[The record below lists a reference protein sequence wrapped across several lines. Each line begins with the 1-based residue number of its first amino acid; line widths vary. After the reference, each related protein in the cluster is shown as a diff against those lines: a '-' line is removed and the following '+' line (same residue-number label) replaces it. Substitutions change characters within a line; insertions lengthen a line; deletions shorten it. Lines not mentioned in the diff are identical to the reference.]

1 MIENSIPISKQ
12 IDFFNWQLKEL
23 HDEFAAYLNTQMKQH
38 FVNREGF
45 KGKIHGVD
53 RTRGNLM
60 IEFDAF
66 SGPRLNT
73 PYECFLFGGL
83 TDPENINS
91 WSMTYEKFRS
101 QFAKLT
107 SSILPIFYLN
117 SITNNKVIIGFKDLD
132 IEFIEFIENLLEQGK
147 KPSIIIARKDPPYQ
161 YLINLKKYIENNPSD
176 EVLNISFKGSLEN
189 WIPETIE
196 NSDELFS
203 EVIKK
208 LNSDKEVIIQG
219 PPGTGKSTL
228 ISVIVSELLNQGDSI
243 CICALTNKA
252 LMEIADKKGIK
263 DISKSGRV
271 YKTNLTL
278 NEQRE
283 NIELK
288 KSEGLTVGKS
298 ELLLATYYKLSDWF
312 NPEKIDSTLNKLP
325 IYDVLI
331 IEEAS
336 QSFLATIAAFK
347 KLGRKVLI
355 VGDPMQLAPIV
366 LNENLAMKIH
376 PLMKKY
382 AQGLSSY
389 VANIN
394 APAYMLQDTYRLS
407 LNAAQQTSQFYNKP
421 IHSKQEKR
429 KIIITSNSTQ
439 YIDLEGATKIK
450 YLPILSEKS
459 GQHAVID
466 LCRQIV
472 QDIDQN
478 NYSTS
483 IAVLSPFKKTVL
495 SLQETI
501 NQNLNSKNE
510 ITIET
515 IDRIQGLTVDFCIVV
530 LTLDNP
536 TFALDMNR
544 INVATSRAKS
554 GTLIITDKDYLRFKG
569 IHPRVT
575 QYLNS
580 LEIVGK

>member
-1 MIENSIPISKQ
+1 MTENTIPISKQ

-23 HDEFAAYLNTQMKQH
+23 HDEFGSYLNTPLQQH
-38 FVNREGF
+38 FVSREAF
-45 KGKIHGVD
+45 KGKVHGID
-53 RTRGNLM
+53 RVRGNLM
-60 IEFDAF
+60 LEFSAF

-73 PYECFLFGGL
+73 PYECFLFGGVN
-83 TDPENINS
+83 DPENTNS
-91 WSMTYEKFRS
+91 WTFTYEKFRS

-117 SITNNKVIIGFKDLD
+117 QSNNGLVIIGCKDLQV
-132 IEFIEFIENLLEQGK
+132 EFMDFLEKLLEQGK
-147 KPSIIIARKDPPYQ
+147 NPSIIIAKKDPPYQ
-161 YLINLKKYIENNPSD
+161 YLINLKKYIEKNTSD
-176 EVLNISFKGSLEN
+176 KVLNISLKGSLEN
-189 WIPETIE
+189 WIPETID
-196 NSDELFS
+196 NSNELCN

-219 PPGTGKSTL
+219 PPGTGKSTI
-228 ISVIVSELLNQGDSI
+228 ISEVVSVLMNQGDSI

-252 LMEIADKKGIK
+252 LMEIADKKTIK

-283 NIELK
+283 NYQLK
-288 KSEGLTVGKS
+288 KSEGLTIGKS

-312 NPEKIDSTLNKLP
+312 NPEKIDSTLRKLP

-355 VGDPMQLAPIV
+355 VGDPMQLPPIV
-366 LNENLAMKIH
+366 LNENLAQKIH

-382 AQGLSSY
+382 AQGLISY
-389 VANIN
+389 VSNIN

-407 LNAAQQTSQFYNKP
+407 YNAAKQTSQFYNKP
-421 IHSKQEKR
+421 IYSKQENR
-429 KIIITSNSTQ
+429 KILITSNSKQ
-439 YIDLEGATKIK
+439 YLDLEGATKIK

-459 GQHAVID
+459 SQFAVID
-466 LCRQIV
+466 LCSQIIE
-472 QDIDQN
+472 DIDQN
-478 NYSTS
+478 NDSIS

-501 NQNLNSKNE
+501 KQNLNSKNE
-510 ITIET
+510 IVIET

-536 TFALDMNR
+536 TFALDINR
-544 INVATSRAKS
+544 INVATSRSKS

-569 IHPRVT
+569 INPKVT
-575 QYLNS
+575 NYLNS
-580 LEIVGK
+580 LEIVEN

>member
-1 MIENSIPISKQ
+1 MTENSIPISKQ

-23 HDEFAAYLNTQMKQH
+23 HDEFAAYLQTQMKQH

-60 IEFDAF
+60 IEFNAF

-83 TDPENINS
+83 TAPDDINS

-117 SITNNKVIIGFKDLD
+117 TNTNNKVIIGFKDLD
-132 IEFIEFIENLLEQGK
+132 IEFMEFVENLLEQGK

-176 EVLNISFKGSLEN
+176 EVLNITLEGSLDN

-196 NSDELFS
+196 NSDEFS
-203 EVIKK
+203 VEIMKK
-208 LNSDKEVIIQG
+208 LNSNKEVIIQG

-243 CICALTNKA
+243 CVCALTNKA
-252 LMEIADKKGIK
+252 LMEIADKKAIK
-263 DISKSGRV
+263 DISKFGRV

-283 NIELK
+283 NTQLK
-288 KSEGLTVGKS
+288 KSEGLTIGKS
-298 ELLLATYYKLSDWF
+298 ELLLSTYYKLSDWF
-312 NPEKIDSTLNKLP
+312 NPEKNDSTLKKTP

-336 QSFLATIAAFK
+336 QSFLTTIAAFK
-347 KLGRKVLI
+347 NLGRKILI
-355 VGDPMQLAPIV
+355 VGDPMQLPPIV
-366 LNENLAMKIH
+366 LNENLAASIH
-376 PLMKKY
+376 PYMKKY
-382 AQGLSSY
+382 SQGLSSY

-394 APAYMLQDTYRLS
+394 TPAFMLQETYRLS
-407 LNAAQQTSQFYNKP
+407 FKAAKQTSQFYNKP
-421 IHSKQEKR
+421 ILSKQENR
-429 KIIITSNSTQ
+429 TALITSNFKQ

-450 YLPILSEKS
+450 YLPFLSDKS
-459 GQHAVID
+459 SQFAVID

-472 QDIDQN
+472 QDIDRN
-478 NYSTS
+478 NKSIS

-495 SLQETI
+495 SLQERI
-501 NQNLNSKNE
+501 KQNLNSENE

-515 IDRIQGLTVDFCIVV
+515 IDRIQGLTVDFCIVA

-554 GTLIITDKDYLRFKG
+554 GTLIITDKDYIRFKG

-575 QYLNS
+575 HYLNS
-580 LEIVGK
+580 LEIVEN